1 LDLYLAQKVGWERG
15 REIMENRMPI
25 SSKRAFELG
34 LLDGVFGKS
43 PEEFLNKL
51 REFVLSFVNSK
62 DFESFIKS
70 KREERLKDWS
80 IKPLKAYREEE
91 LERMRLNF
99 YGFDPSYHIA
109 RYYFVRRHLPFRTP
123 PYLAIHRRLSFQSPP
138 KVF

>member
-1 LDLYLAQKVGWERG
+1 MDVC
-15 REIMENRMPI
+15 
-25 SSKRAFELG
+25 
-34 LLDGVFGKS
+34 
-43 PEEFLNKL
+43 EF
-51 REFVLSFVNSK
+51 RLSACFWFWHIKEWKGIFKAFVNSK

-99 YGFDPSYHIA
+99 YGLDPSYHIA

-138 KVF
+138 LWQLLSFAT